1 MGKEEAKA
9 KKEKAMEE
17 RRIKQEK
24 EKIEKKKKEEEK
36 QKQLEE
42 TKAKKEAE
50 KLAKTQKQ
58 DIEKMQ
64 QGHDSKAKEPKEL
77 AEAEDNDEQLI
88 DSHDKD
94 QKTAIGADF
103 KQDDDSDTKEKSTE
117 SVIKRGVPK
126 NTKPAPAVV
135 AIKMADLLT
144 APDDKVNHDQ

>member
-1 MGKEEAKA
+1 MG
-9 KKEKAMEE
+9 
-17 RRIKQEK
+17 
-24 EKIEKKKKEEEK
+24 KKEEEK

-50 KLAKTQKQ
+50 KLVKTQKQ

-64 QGHDSKAKEPKEL
+64 QGDDLKAKEPKEL
-77 AEAEDNDEQLI
+77 AEAEDNDEQKI

-94 QKTAIGADF
+94 QKTAIGVDF

-144 APDDKVNHDQ
+144 APDDKNHNQENTATADVSSSDHYEN